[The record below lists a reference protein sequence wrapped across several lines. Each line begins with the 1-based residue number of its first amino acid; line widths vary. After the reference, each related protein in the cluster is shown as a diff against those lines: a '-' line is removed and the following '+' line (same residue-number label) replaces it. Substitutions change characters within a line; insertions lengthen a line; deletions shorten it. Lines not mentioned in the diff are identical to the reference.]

1 MAKKPLKT
9 RRVSCFITKQKISR
23 YTIWTSLA
31 SSVFVSSEWKT
42 QKKNHKISAKL
53 EPTPKIVEEYP
64 KPVEQIPVRVA
75 PSSYQ
80 LPAENFD
87 YNDEE
92 YVYYDEWIPIDASN
106 EIQHD

>member
-1 MAKKPLKT
+1 M
-9 RRVSCFITKQKISR
+9 
-23 YTIWTSLA
+23 
-31 SSVFVSSEWKT
+31 
-42 QKKNHKISAKL
+42 
-53 EPTPKIVEEYP
+53 EPTPKIVEEHP

-106 EIQHD
+106 EIQHNWNFLIIYSQHTKNLYGI

>member
-1 MAKKPLKT
+1 M
-9 RRVSCFITKQKISR
+9 VTK
-23 YTIWTSLA
+23 YHWTSLA

-53 EPTPKIVEEYP
+53 EPTPKIVEEHQ
-64 KPVEQIPVRVA
+64 KPVEQIPVRVTS
-75 PSSYQ
+75 SSYQ

>member
-1 MAKKPLKT
+1 M
-9 RRVSCFITKQKISR
+9 
-23 YTIWTSLA
+23 
-31 SSVFVSSEWKT
+31 
-42 QKKNHKISAKL
+42 
-53 EPTPKIVEEYP
+53 
-64 KPVEQIPVRVA
+64 RVA

-92 YVYYDEWIPIDASN
+92 YIYYDEWIPIDASN